1 MTMTNLAIHVNKNLL
16 SALAV
21 VLFAI
26 PLTGAH
32 APNGSATVFDPDTL
46 IGSWEVELRP
56 SPDAAPYYQVLK
68 ITAIDGNQIK
78 GTFYDTPIKFGRI
91 NTAFGKVVFAFVTED
106 GSGVYNTS
114 AVLVGDHL
122 EGATHAV
129 GRGFISPWKAE
140 RKQ

>member
-1 MTMTNLAIHVNKNLL
+1 MTNLAIRVSKNLL
-16 SALAV
+16 SAFAV
-21 VLFAI
+21 VLFTF

-32 APNGSATVFDPDTL
+32 APNDSAAAFDPDAL
-46 IGSWEVELRP
+46 IGSWEVDLRP
-56 SPDAAPYYQVLK
+56 SPDAAPYYQILK
-68 ITAIDGNQIK
+68 ITAVDGNQIK
-78 GTFYDTPIKFGRI
+78 GTFYDSPIKFGRI

-122 EGATHAV
+122 EGTTHAV